1 MDRLPFKHDESDWFK
16 ACGIDMGELNR
27 EGVVRFLQNANLPQR
42 LRLLSVVLSNTLLE
56 DQLLIK
62 LSPLSLA
69 FAIIVRGLVEK
80 QIEKGNSFKKSEFV
94 EVIEDALVP
103 MIEGNNEVV
112 NKILVSV
119 MSELALLLE
128 SKETEVVQ

>member
-16 ACGIDMGELNR
+16 ACSIDVNELNK

-94 EVIEDALVP
+94 EVIEDALIP